1 MRTPLD
7 DDASD
12 FSFNPAMSACMSFI
26 IWITSARVGSDMVVA
41 AGSEVGDGGAAA
53 GWCALVVEGTVGQE
67 WSGEVHLTQDTKMSG
82 TEYP

>member
-1 MRTPLD
+1 VRPPLD

-12 FSFNPAMSACMSFI
+12 FSFSPAMSACVSFI

-41 AGSEVGDGGAAA
+41 AGSEVGDGGAVAS
-53 GWCALVVEGTVGQE
+53 WCALEGTVGRE
-67 WSGEVHLTQDTKMSG
+67 WSGEVRLTRDTKLSR